1 MTVWKIKFCPM
12 FWFVSRRTTSADQQL
27 QSHEGGFTQKKC
39 LVRRETNQNEGR
51 CFSLFFYLCLT
62 DQFNMEARIQ
72 ITASL
77 SLSELAS
84 QIRARFS
91 KKQREKLAILIQKE
105 EDNEPSTEQILSD
118 LKEDYI
124 ALQKGTLK
132 TRPVDEFLKE
142 LGNEGYL

>member
-1 MTVWKIKFCPM
+1 MVCQRQGLIF
-12 FWFVSRRTTSADQQL
+12 
-27 QSHEGGFTQKKC
+27 H
-39 LVRRETNQNEGR
+39 
-51 CFSLFFYLCLT
+51 YLCLT

-84 QIRARFS
+84 QIRTRFS

-105 EDNEPSTEQILSD
+105 EDDERSTEDILNE

-132 TRPVDEFLKE
+132 TRPADEFLNE
-142 LGNEGYL
+142 LRNEGLL

>member
-1 MTVWKIKFCPM
+1 
-12 FWFVSRRTTSADQQL
+12 
-27 QSHEGGFTQKKC
+27 
-39 LVRRETNQNEGR
+39 
-51 CFSLFFYLCLT
+51 
-62 DQFNMEARIQ
+62 MEARIQ

-84 QIRARFS
+84 QIRARFN

-105 EDNEPSTEQILSD
+105 EENEPDTEQILSD

>member
-1 MTVWKIKFCPM
+1 
-12 FWFVSRRTTSADQQL
+12 
-27 QSHEGGFTQKKC
+27 
-39 LVRRETNQNEGR
+39 
-51 CFSLFFYLCLT
+51 
-62 DQFNMEARIQ
+62 MEARIQ

-84 QIRARFS
+84 QIRARFN

-105 EDNEPSTEQILSD
+105 EENEPDTEQILSD

-132 TRPVDEFLKE
+132 TRPLKDILNE
-142 LGNEGYL
+142 L

>member
-1 MTVWKIKFCPM
+1 
-12 FWFVSRRTTSADQQL
+12 
-27 QSHEGGFTQKKC
+27 
-39 LVRRETNQNEGR
+39 
-51 CFSLFFYLCLT
+51 
-62 DQFNMEARIQ
+62 MEARIQ

-77 SLSELAS
+77 SLSELAH

-105 EDNEPSTEQILSD
+105 EEIEPSTEQILSD

-132 TRPVDEFLKE
+132 TRPLKDILNE
-142 LGNEGYL
+142 L